1 MALHRDLS
9 GADLHEPKGIEG
21 APNGTVYV
29 SGGDGTGS
37 WKGLSADRVSTSRV
51 LTSEGG
57 NISIPNSSN
66 LEGALQ
72 IILDFID
79 PAPETP

>member
-29 SGGDGTGS
+29 SEGTGTGS
-37 WKGLSADRVSTSRV
+37 WKGLTTDRVSTSRI

-57 NISIPNSSN
+57 NITIPESST

-79 PAPETP
+79 PEPETP